1 MASHSKA
8 DPLTTGQ
15 REYAE
20 TDRMMDM
27 KQILI
32 FGLFLV
38 PVWTSKCYEE
48 RELTEAAER
57 KLQNR
62 FPQPADPLTTATS
75 GSPASCPVELYQTQP
90 PPRDY
95 SGRSLSP
102 WRYIHVTK
110 EDHFPTTYAEAQCL
124 CSGCILFQDNSQH
137 PEHSLSYNSVPLTQK
152 RVFLKRELCSDGNEK
167 VKRYQLK
174 PVNVEVA
181 VGCTCVR
188 VNYS

>member
-1 MASHSKA
+1 MDSHSKA

-15 REYAE
+15 REDAE

-38 PVWTSKCYEE
+38 PVWTSRCYEE
-48 RELTEAAER
+48 RELAGAAER

-62 FPQPADPLTTATS
+62 YPQPADPSTTVTS

-90 PPRDY
+90 PPREY

-124 CSGCILFQDNSQH
+124 CSGCILFQDNSQL

-152 RVFLKRELCSDGNEK
+152 RVFLKRELCSGNDD